1 MEEKRCILCNKPYNY
16 KYSMFGRGCLD
27 NLYELLDI
35 KKPSR
40 FILIGKEPE
49 DLTIE
54 DKITDNLLIKSTVFN
69 ETIKSLI
76 EKYGKET
83 GKFDLKDYE
92 RNGVLLKFEGGDLL
106 YSLHNATMFVNAIKN
121 ENSTWKLDGNIIDTY
136 DFTEFKDLKEYV
148 DKKESM
154 LTDIFSTLLNNFRV
168 VSSEYGVIKKY
179 NINIKFNFSN
189 YEIK

>member
-154 LTDIFSTLLNNFRV
+154 LTDIFSTLLNNFGV

>member
-1 MEEKRCILCNKPYNY
+1 MKIQNIIAIIQLKTERTDFIWKKKDAFYVINLITINIQCLEEDV
-16 KYSMFGRGCLD
+16 F
-27 NLYELLDI
+27 
-35 KKPSR
+35 
-40 FILIGKEPE
+40 GKEPE

-154 LTDIFSTLLNNFRV
+154 LTDIFSTLLNNFGV
-168 VSSEYGVIKKY
+168 VSSEYGVIKK
-179 NINIKFNFSN
+179 I
-189 YEIK
+189 

>member
-154 LTDIFSTLLNNFRV
+154 LTDIFSTLLNNFGV
-168 VSSEYGVIKKY
+168 VSSEYGVIKK
-179 NINIKFNFSN
+179 I
-189 YEIK
+189 